1 MARMVRHEA
10 TGPYRIDAQEK
21 PVFICACG
29 LSKNLPHCDGSHSH
43 CKDEQSGT
51 LYFYD
56 TQRETVVEQRPDTS

>member
-10 TGPYRIDAQEK
+10 TGPYRIDPQDK

-29 LSKNLPHCDGSHSH
+29 LSKTLPHCDGSHSL

-51 LYFYD
+51 LYTYD
-56 TQRETVVEQRPDTS
+56 TQRETVVEQRPDTP

>member
-29 LSKNLPHCDGSHSH
+29 LSKNLPQCDGSHSG